1 MAQADIARP
10 VAVQE
15 RPRSERGQSD
25 LFVAWALIATH
36 TMQHVYSRGFLVLL
50 PFMMESLG
58 IGYIAAGVMEAV
70 RRISSGVASMGGGVI
85 TDRVQHLRGPILAG
99 SIGLMGFGY
108 LLIGVF
114 PNYYV
119 IIISLGFAAAAGS
132 IWHPPALGILSQR
145 FPERRGFYISLHRSA
160 GNVGETVAPAVF
172 GLLLGIIA
180 WQAILWGVFPL
191 AFGVAVF
198 IMVYLR
204 SIGGA
209 KRVAVQ
215 GGDRTLGEQL
225 SDIGRLFRYKS
236 FVALLFVGGV
246 RGIADGAVLLFLPI
260 YLRRELEMDAWAIGL
275 YVSLLTAIAIFTG
288 PVFGRLSDSWGRGRV
303 IFMIMA
309 CSTVIVSLMIVYN
322 DGLALAGLVALAGV
336 FMFSVNSLTQAGSMD
351 MAEGLHLEGSMIGLL
366 WGVNAMFGAMSPIVI
381 GVLTEIYGLS
391 VFFLYGAIFYA
402 IGTFASLL
410 LPGVLTR
417 SGPVVSAK

>member
-15 RPRSERGQSD
+15 RPTSQRGQSD

-50 PFMMESLG
+50 PFMMETLG

-145 FPERRGFYISLHRSA
+145 FPERRGFYISLQPLRRQRRRDHR
-160 GNVGETVAPAVF
+160 PRR
-172 GLLLGIIA
+172 LR
-180 WQAILWGVFPL
+180 PL
-191 AFGVAVF
+191 ARHHRLA
-198 IMVYLR
+198 
-204 SIGGA
+204 
-209 KRVAVQ
+209 
-215 GGDRTLGEQL
+215 GDPV
-225 SDIGRLFRYKS
+225 GRLPAR
-236 FVALLFVGGV
+236 
-246 RGIADGAVLLFLPI
+246 I
-260 YLRRELEMDAWAIGL
+260 RR
-275 YVSLLTAIAIFTG
+275 
-288 PVFGRLSDSWGRGRV
+288 GRLHH
-303 IFMIMA
+303 
-309 CSTVIVSLMIVYN
+309 
-322 DGLALAGLVALAGV
+322 GLSAQHRRR
-336 FMFSVNSLTQAGSMD
+336 QAGRR
-351 MAEGLHLEGSMIGLL
+351 
-366 WGVNAMFGAMSPIVI
+366 
-381 GVLTEIYGLS
+381 
-391 VFFLYGAIFYA
+391 
-402 IGTFASLL
+402 
-410 LPGVLTR
+410 PGR
-417 SGPVVSAK
+417 

>member
-160 GNVGETVAPAVF
+160 GNVGETIAPAVF

-236 FVALLFVGGV
+236 FIALLFVGGV

-402 IGTFASLL
+402 IGTLASLL

-417 SGPVVSAK
+417 SGPAVGAK

>member
-160 GNVGETVAPAVF
+160 GNVGETIAPAVF

-225 SDIGRLFRYKS
+225 SEIGRLFRYKS

-402 IGTFASLL
+402 IGTLAALL

-417 SGPVVSAK
+417 SGPAVGAK

>member
-50 PFMMESLG
+50 PFMMETLG

-119 IIISLGFAAAAGS
+119 IIIALGFAAAAGS

-160 GNVGETVAPAVF
+160 GNVGETIAPAVF

-180 WQAILWGVFPL
+180 WQAILWGVFPI

-260 YLRRELEMDAWAIGL
+260 YLRRELEMEAWAIGV

-288 PVFGRLSDSWGRGRV
+288 PVFGRMSDSWGRGRV

-402 IGTFASLL
+402 IGTLASLL

-417 SGPVVSAK
+417 SGPAVGAK